1 MTKRFF
7 ACILMLLLT
16 SCAVPGARSQVV
28 SRTSLPLEPVG
39 TYSLRGN
46 PNFSA
51 DRLPSEM
58 KLWHTRLWE
67 GIEYANNSEESLN
80 PETRAASGDLF
91 SMGRFLNVHITTL
104 LSALR
109 VTKDLALLDE
119 VDRLM
124 EMARAELADT
134 NADGFQNWRYLNETA
149 DSSRSFYNDDFHEMD
164 EILTHSM
171 VAAVAYALSENAPFD
186 RRYEEHA
193 QFWLDYLKNDFEAK
207 WRERNDVPFGLP
219 FISKNLMHPYVQ
231 FIRYNLYMYKLT
243 GDTAYYSEANRMA
256 DLVLR
261 QVREIYTTGGPAY
274 VWNQRFLPEAEDSKT
289 LSCQPFVYLQYTFQA
304 FQDLAMEGFN
314 VFDDAFMQRVAT
326 SMTALVIE
334 DGYRSFAEDI
344 CGGTF
349 QAGFFPSSGDEGVIY
364 HFMNFPYAQ
373 IGKWDATGK
382 LLRTTERAYAEGDLD
397 SFRFPLARANLSATM
412 LFLLADSPDGR
423 QSSR

>member
-7 ACILMLLLT
+7 ALILTLLLT

-46 PNFSA
+46 PNFST

-58 KLWHTRLWE
+58 ELWHKRLWE

-80 PETRAASGDLF
+80 PETRASSGDLF

-134 NADGFQNWRYLNETA
+134 NADGFQNWRYLNEAT

-207 WRERNDVPFGLP
+207 WRKRNNKRSGFP
-219 FISKNLMHPYVQ
+219 FIEHKLMHPTLNM
-231 FIRYNLYMYKLT
+231 IRYHYYMYKLT
-243 GDTAYYSEANRMA
+243 GGSDYYSEAKRLASKVRGTMRSSDGGYVWAHEVGSRSGCQPMTYVKYTTSALA
-256 DLVLR
+256 DLSTASSSL
-261 QVREIYTTGGPAY
+261 
-274 VWNQRFLPEAEDSKT
+274 FDS
-289 LSCQPFVYLQYTFQA
+289 S
-304 FQDLAMEGFN
+304 
-314 VFDDAFMQRVAT
+314 FMKRVAYTMARKALKSSSGT
-326 SMTALVIE
+326 SLA
-334 DGYRSFAEDI
+334 DNI
-344 CGGTF
+344 CG
-349 QAGFFPSSGDEGVIY
+349 SGSYGSANMFNEY
-364 HFMNFPYAQ
+364 PYAQ
-373 IGKWDATGK
+373 LAPWDSSGRLETAA
-382 LLRTTERAYAEGDLD
+382 ERVYAAVERR
-397 SFRFPLARANLSATM
+397 SSTPKTSNLAAIMVFTK
-412 LFLLADSPDGR
+412 GR
-423 QSSR
+423 

>member
-1 MTKRFF
+1 MTRRFATF
-7 ACILMLLLT
+7 LLVLLLT

-46 PNFSA
+46 PNFSPGQ
-51 DRLPSEM
+51 LSSEM
-58 KLWHTRLWE
+58 QVWHTRLWE
-67 GIEYANNSEESLN
+67 GIEYANNSEERLN
-80 PETRAASGDLF
+80 PETRASSGDLY

-134 NADGFQNWRYLNETA
+134 NADGYQNWRFLAE
-149 DSSRSFYNDDFHEMD
+149 SSGSSELYGDDFHEMD
-164 EILTHSM
+164 EILAHSM
-171 VAAVAYALSENAPFD
+171 VAAVAYALSENASFD

-207 WRERNDVPFGLP
+207 WRKRNDVPFGLP

-243 GDTAYYSEANRMA
+243 DDTTYYSEANRMA

-261 QVREIYTTGGPAY
+261 QVRDVYTADGPAY
-274 VWNQRFLPEAEDSKT
+274 VWNQRFLPEAETSET

-304 FQDLAMEGFN
+304 FQDLAMEGFS
-314 VFDDAFMQRVAT
+314 VFDNAFMQRVAT

-334 DGYRSFAEDI
+334 DSYRSFAEDI

-349 QAGFFPSSGDEGVIY
+349 QAGFFPSSGDGGVPY
-364 HFMNFPYAQ
+364 HFLNFPYAQ

-382 LLRTTERAYAEGDLD
+382 LLRTTERAYGEGDLD
-397 SFRFPLARANLSATM
+397 SFRYPLARANLSATM
-412 LFLLADSPDGR
+412 LFLLADNPDGR